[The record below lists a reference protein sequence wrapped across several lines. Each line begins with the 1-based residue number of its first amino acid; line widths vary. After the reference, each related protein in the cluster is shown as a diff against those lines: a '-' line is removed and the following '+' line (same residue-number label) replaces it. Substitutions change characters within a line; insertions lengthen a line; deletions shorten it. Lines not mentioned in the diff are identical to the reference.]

1 MIVEICGLPKTSTGG
16 CRAHMRFWTYDSQAN
31 KCVFFTYGG
40 CGRNGNSFNSEEA
53 FCGLPPAANGLC
65 LARFRRW
72 SYDSQYNVCFPF
84 TYGGCQGNE
93 NSFETQEECMAKCV
107 E

>member
-1 MIVEICGLPKTSTGG
+1 MKLLILFFVFIALASNSLALKNEICGLPKSSTGS

-31 KCVFFTYGG
+31 KCVFFIYGG

-53 FCGLPPAANGLC
+53 CIAN
-65 LARFRRW
+65 
-72 SYDSQYNVCFPF
+72 
-84 TYGGCQGNE
+84 
-93 NSFETQEECMAKCV
+93 CV

>member
-1 MIVEICGLPKTSTGG
+1 MKLLILLFAFIALASNSLALKNEI
-16 CRAHMRFWTYDSQAN
+16 
-31 KCVFFTYGG
+31 
-40 CGRNGNSFNSEEA
+40 
-53 FCGLPPAANGLC
+53 CGLPPAANGLC
-65 LARFRRW
+65 LAYFRRW

-84 TYGGCQGNE
+84 TYGGCQGNK